1 MIFVDISCYYM
12 KQGGL
17 IMTCKRALCS
27 EGDDKAENKNDSN
40 EKVPL
45 APEANGKSADAGL
58 YP

>member
-1 MIFVDISCYYM
+1 M